1 MISQQA
7 AASIRGQRKEGLA
20 SKFSTDKI
28 IVGNKFLFLQRNE
41 NDLMK
46 KLSDTEKSSLGEDT
60 RLVLAGRNTDETF
73 GFVNV
78 PPFRGS
84 TVVYKNAADC
94 MSRRNRY
101 TYGRKGNP
109 TMDALQDAWSELE
122 GAAGTVICPSG
133 ASACTTALLSCLKA
147 GDNLLIVDSVYRPTR
162 DFCSNVLTRYGVT
175 ITYYDPMIG
184 AGIEKLIQPNTRA
197 IFMESPGSHTF
208 EVQDVPA
215 IVAVAKKHDITT
227 LIDNTWATA
236 LLFRPIDFG
245 VDISI
250 NAATKYPSGH
260 SDVLI
265 GLIAANEKAL
275 PALKATH
282 GDLGVY
288 LGPDDIYLTLRG
300 LRSMPLRLR
309 EQGANALE
317 IAKHLAASP
326 HVKRVLH
333 PALPSCPG
341 HEFFKRDFKGSSG
354 LFAIILN
361 AQTQKQTEV
370 FLDTLTLF
378 GMGYSWGGFESLAIP
393 FDASDYRTATSF
405 NPGGRAIRLNIGLE
419 TPKDLIADLDR
430 ALEAMAKA

>member
-1 MISQQA
+1 MVTGKIFFCCSA
-7 AASIRGQRKEGLA
+7 KEN
-20 SKFSTDKI
+20 I
-28 IVGNKFLFLQRNE
+28 Y
-41 NDLMK
+41 MK
-46 KLSDTEKSSLGEDT
+46 MMSPEEKSHLQDDT
-60 RLVLAGRNTDETF
+60 RLVLAGRNTSETF

-84 TVVYKNAADC
+84 TVVYPDAASC
-94 MSRRNRY
+94 FGRRNRY

-162 DFCSNVLTRYGVT
+162 DFCDNTLARFGVT
-175 ITYYDPMIG
+175 TTYYDPMIG
-184 AGIEKLIQPNTRA
+184 AGIEALIKPNTRA

-215 IVAVAKKHDITT
+215 IVAVAKKHGITT

-236 LLFRPIDFG
+236 LLFRPLDFG

-265 GLIAANEKAL
+265 GLIAANAKAL

-282 GDLGVY
+282 ADLGVY

-300 LRSMPLRLR
+300 MRSMPLRLR
-309 EQGANALE
+309 EQGANALK
-317 IAKHLAASP
+317 IAQHLAASP
-326 HVKRVLH
+326 HVVRVMH

-341 HEFFKRDFKGSSG
+341 HEFFKRDFKGASG
-354 LFAIILN
+354 LFAFILK
-361 AQTQKQTEV
+361 AETQHQSEV
-370 FLDTLTLF
+370 FLDHLTLF

-393 FDASDYRTATSF
+393 FDATPYRTATTF

-419 TPKDLIADLDR
+419 SPVDLIADLDA